1 MMILIVP
8 TLSNMLAKV
17 FFSFSFWD
25 LIFCWH
31 TRIWEMLK
39 IKTFILRNIIKEK
52 VYLRVLQNAKN
63 ILKGR
68 QLTLFLAALFSGS

>member
-1 MMILIVP
+1 
-8 TLSNMLAKV
+8 
-17 FFSFSFWD
+17 
-25 LIFCWH
+25 
-31 TRIWEMLK
+31 MLK

-68 QLTLFLAALFSGS
+68 QTNLVFGRFVLGIVGNSLLEIRLKYKFVTFNLN

>member
-1 MMILIVP
+1 
-8 TLSNMLAKV
+8 
-17 FFSFSFWD
+17 
-25 LIFCWH
+25 
-31 TRIWEMLK
+31 MLK

-68 QLTLFLAALFSGS
+68 QTNLVFGRFVLGIVGNSLLEIRLKYKFVTFDLN